1 MTNRPLA
8 FLSLLALSSL
18 LRAATEVTYSDGQD
32 DTTPYDFIDFIATVS
47 TGDSATQS
55 GQLSGNILTKQGG
68 GTLTLAAINGYLAST
83 TVSDGTL
90 RIDRGGSIGDPEML
104 AIQAHLWL
112 DGNFE
117 IADGSAAFRNIYAG
131 ATLGKNAEIHITG
144 ASSFLYAAYNLF
156 LGYANNSTGEL
167 VLRDG
172 GRVNTR
178 GNTVLGLGV
187 ASQGV
192 LTITGV
198 SPDDHPAML
207 NTAELRVGQQGEGE
221 VVIEDGGSAVTT
233 SVTIGNW
240 FGSSGSISVGGVAST
255 GTASSLIVNG
265 TLHVGRFGDGSL
277 EIKDGARAIA
287 DFINIGATETIE
299 APPAEPSTGTVL
311 VTGAGSV
318 LESNNGIMIGALSA
332 GFLTVENGAEFV
344 VHNGR
349 IDLTAVA
356 SEHIDPEYPP
366 EPLPDYSTGH
376 AALSIGAATNEAT
389 GAGIINAS
397 EIRGGDG
404 FAALVFNHT
413 GTDYHLSRDGT
424 AAGAAVRITGS
435 VAVYHHSGVTTLS
448 GDNTHTGG
456 TLLTGG
462 RLILGHSSALG
473 TGPLGLAGGILDL
486 NGFSAT
492 LGEFNLLVG
501 GTIDF
506 GAGHA
511 DPVTLVF
518 ADSSSGL
525 WMGELT
531 LLNFSADTDRLN
543 FSSIGGLTAEQ
554 LALIRLAGYEAS
566 GFDELGNVLFT
577 SAIPEPSAYILFAGT
592 ATLAFT
598 VIRRRRQLAT
608 P

>member
-1 MTNRPLA
+1 MNRIVALLFLLSPLP
-8 FLSLLALSSL
+8 SLP
-18 LRAATEVTYSDGQD
+18 AATEVTYHDAQD
-32 DTTPYDFIDFIATVS
+32 DATPYDFIDFIATVS

-55 GQLSGNILTKQGG
+55 GQLSGNIFTKQGG
-68 GTLTLAAINGYLAST
+68 GTLTLAAINVYSGAT

-104 AIQAHLWL
+104 AIQTHLWL

-178 GNTVLGLGV
+178 GNTVLGLGA

-207 NTAELRVGQQGEGE
+207 NTAELRVGQQGECE

-265 TLHVGRFGDGSL
+265 TLHVGLFGDGSL

-366 EPLPDYSTGH
+366 EPLPDYTAGY
-376 AALSIGAATNEAT
+376 AVLSIGAAANEAT
-389 GAGIINAS
+389 GAGIIDAS

-404 FAALVFNHT
+404 FATLVFNHT
-413 GTDYHLSRDGT
+413 GTDYHLTRNGT

-435 VAVYHHSGVTTLS
+435 VAVYHVAGVTTLS
-448 GDNTHTGG
+448 GANTYTGG
-456 TLLTGG
+456 TMLLGG

-492 LGEFNLLVG
+492 LGEFDLLVG

-506 GAGHA
+506 GADHA
-511 DPVTLVF
+511 APVTLSF
-518 ADSSSGL
+518 ADSSGGMWL
-525 WMGELT
+525 GELT
-531 LLNFSADTDRLN
+531 LLNFTVGADRLN
-543 FSSIGGLTAEQ
+543 FSSVGGLTSEQ
-554 LALIRLAGYEAS
+554 LALIRLAGYEAT
-566 GFDELGNVLFT
+566 GLDALGNVLFT
-577 SAIPEPSAYILFAGT
+577 SAIPEPSVFA
-592 ATLAFT
+592 ALAGL
-598 VIRRRRQLAT
+598 VGLAAACRRRLR
-608 P
+608 